1 MISESIESHNDT
13 MQEEIKKIT
22 DDVAV
27 AEVRSVKKGNLKFKK
42 MFQKVIADELRY
54 GLRRWKHA
62 LDTKNDT
69 AQKLE
74 KTVLLKMK
82 NRLYR
87 EAFDKYRN

>member
-42 MFQKVIADELRY
+42 MF
-54 GLRRWKHA
+54 
-62 LDTKNDT
+62 
-69 AQKLE
+69 
-74 KTVLLKMK
+74 
-82 NRLYR
+82 
-87 EAFDKYRN
+87 